1 MTSPTEA
8 ANVKFRSASRSAL
21 SLMQTVNPG
30 QTDLNG
36 LGATVVNL
44 GYAISELSKGM
55 KELSTGLRATY
66 ILLEQ
71 VQKSIPKGFG
81 R

>member
-1 MTSPTEA
+1 MPSPTEA
-8 ANVKFRSASRSAL
+8 ANIKFRSASRSAL
-21 SLMQTVNPG
+21 SLMGNLNSNPDFN
-30 QTDLNG
+30 T
-36 LGATVVNL
+36 LGVLVVNL

-55 KELSTGLRATY
+55 EELSTGLRATY

-71 VQKSIPKGFG
+71 VQGSIPKGFG

>member
-21 SLMQTVNPG
+21 SLMGNLSSNPDFN
-30 QTDLNG
+30 T
-36 LGATVVNL
+36 LGVLVVNL
-44 GYAISELSKGM
+44 GYAVSELSKGLEEM
-55 KELSTGLRATY
+55 STGLRATY

-71 VQKSIPKGFG
+71 VQRSLAKGSG